1 MGGKDTGESDAS
13 KYIFLYSFE
22 FWNHV
27 SLLDIQKLNQ
37 HYNTEEILMK
47 VIALIHRAT

>member
-37 HYNTEEILMK
+37 RRWEGKIILK
-47 VIALIHRAT
+47 PKIESKPT